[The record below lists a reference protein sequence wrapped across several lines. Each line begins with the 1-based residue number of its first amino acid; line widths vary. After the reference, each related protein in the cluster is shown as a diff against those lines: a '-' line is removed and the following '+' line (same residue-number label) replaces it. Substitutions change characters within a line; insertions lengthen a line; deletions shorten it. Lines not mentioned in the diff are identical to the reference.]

1 MDSFLLCCLPCVF
14 PHAQPQCTQFCSALQ
29 AVPVFGAHIIH
40 IEEKS
45 MKVTLTKLVKN
56 TTATFVCYR
65 DGDLWY
71 RITVEGSTEPAIFEF
86 PVPVAD
92 TGTGI
97 FTAEIKAI
105 TLMRWIRKQLDRIE
119 KGQWG

>member
-1 MDSFLLCCLPCVF
+1 
-14 PHAQPQCTQFCSALQ
+14 
-29 AVPVFGAHIIH
+29 
-40 IEEKS
+40 

-56 TTATFVCYR
+56 TTAQFVCYR

-71 RITVEGSTEPAIFEF
+71 RIALENSVEPTTFEF
-86 PVPVAD
+86 PVPVTD

-97 FTAEIKAI
+97 FSAEVKAI

-119 KGQWG
+119 EGQWG